1 MTSIPYETVA
11 AFMSKPSVLEKDQI
25 KHAPY
30 VLGTRDLHV
39 VMANGDTVYARG
51 FTAPVELGSHYNLVR
66 VGEALR
72 DPDDNRLLGYNGVYT
87 GSGHVTRVGD
97 PATLIMT
104 DSTRETY
111 PGDKLFPG
119 TVDVP
124 LDFIPSP
131 PRTKID
137 GRIIA
142 VSDGVTVI
150 GQYQVVVVN
159 RGARDGLV
167 PGNVLAV
174 FGVGGTVRD
183 NIKHGFLTGV
193 SRLFAKNVR
202 LPDERTGTF
211 MVFKTFD
218 RMSYGLIMEATDII
232 SVLRQSRKPVG
243 AREAPRRAQISALT
257 RVFRGVLGAAG
268 ATIRRMM
275 LSEDVLAWVQLAR
288 APGLDSSALEAALE
302 LWGPRTPSSRH
313 LRRSSN
319 APASLRRRGLSAQRP
334 FSERGGAAL
343 ARRCTPSP
351 AALHGSAL
359 PACCCM
365 RSPTARSHYTWRAI
379 SRFCAIRS
387 SPWSAAATPL
397 PREAIRRSNSRNIL
411 QSAAW
416 ESSAGWLR
424 ASTRLRIAA
433 HWPRKESLSRC
444 SAAGSMSIYPRGHRD
459 LSEAIAQQGALLSEF
474 PLGTAPRRGNFPQPQ
489 PHHRRIE
496 SRDLGGRGGAQ
507 ERLPDHRR
515 AGPMSSAGRCSRFRD
530 RSTIP

>member
-1 MTSIPYETVA
+1 MQRHYIIAPLLSIALIAGCRTERPPSGPVAMPSADNGIQGTVVGDDRTAMEAAVDAAGAPRPASPAADARPPHEGVALAPNAPDSYVVKHGDTLWGIAKVFLRDPWYWPEIWQVNPQVKNPHLIYPGDTLRLVYIDGRPRIMLQPGLERGNAARVLPRVRSQPLEAAVTSIPYETVA
-11 AFMSKPSVLEKDQI
+11 AFMSKPSVLDKDQI

-51 FTAPVELGSHYNLVR
+51 FSAPVELGSHYNLVR
-66 VGEALR
+66 IGEPLR

-87 GSGHVTRVGD
+87 GSGHVTRAGD

-174 FGVGGTVRD
+174 LGVGGTVRD
-183 NIKHGFLTGV
+183 NIKHGYLSGM
-193 SRLFAKNVR
+193 SSLFAKNVR

-232 SVLRQSRKPVG
+232 SVLDKVENP
-243 AREAPRRAQISALT
+243 
-257 RVFRGVLGAAG
+257 
-268 ATIRRMM
+268 
-275 LSEDVLAWVQLAR
+275 
-288 APGLDSSALEAALE
+288 
-302 LWGPRTPSSRH
+302 
-313 LRRSSN
+313 
-319 APASLRRRGLSAQRP
+319 
-334 FSERGGAAL
+334 
-343 ARRCTPSP
+343 
-351 AALHGSAL
+351 
-359 PACCCM
+359 
-365 RSPTARSHYTWRAI
+365 
-379 SRFCAIRS
+379 
-387 SPWSAAATPL
+387 
-397 PREAIRRSNSRNIL
+397 
-411 QSAAW
+411 
-416 ESSAGWLR
+416 
-424 ASTRLRIAA
+424 
-433 HWPRKESLSRC
+433 
-444 SAAGSMSIYPRGHRD
+444 
-459 LSEAIAQQGALLSEF
+459 
-474 PLGTAPRRGNFPQPQ
+474 
-489 PHHRRIE
+489 
-496 SRDLGGRGGAQ
+496 
-507 ERLPDHRR
+507 
-515 AGPMSSAGRCSRFRD
+515 
-530 RSTIP
+530 